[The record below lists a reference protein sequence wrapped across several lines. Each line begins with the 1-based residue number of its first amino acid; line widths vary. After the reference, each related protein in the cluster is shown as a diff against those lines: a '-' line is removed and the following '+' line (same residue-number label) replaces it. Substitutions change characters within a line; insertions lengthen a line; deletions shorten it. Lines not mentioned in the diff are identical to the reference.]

1 MSNYEIRTF
10 TNATLVEK
18 EQVRTIFVDCFYD
31 VVLHNFGTKDDVRE
45 LFADFLQYDAFLGLY
60 DGDVLL
66 GFLAYTTGTKR
77 VIQMDIKK
85 IRKKIGWLKGTILY
99 KILVPDFQR
108 SKELSDKTCFIEF
121 IGTAS
126 DARGKGVATA
136 LVNYLEKMDRF
147 ESYILEV
154 LDSNLTAKSLYE
166 KLGFIETS
174 RIKEKYGSKNGA
186 SYRITMELK
195 KQRKRVLDLEEK
207 NID

>member
-10 TNATLVEK
+10 ANATLAEK

-31 VVLHNFGTKDDVRE
+31 VVLHNFGTKDDARE

-60 DGDVLL
+60 DDDVLL

-85 IRKKIGWLKGTILY
+85 IRKKVGWLKGTILY

-108 SKELSDKTCFIEF
+108 SKELADKTCFIEF

-126 DARGKGVATA
+126 GARGKGVATA

-166 KLGFIETS
+166 KLGFIEIS
-174 RIKEKYGSKNGA
+174 KIKEKYGAKNGA
-186 SYRITMELK
+186 SYRVTMELK
-195 KQRKRVLDLEEK
+195 K
-207 NID
+207 